1 VSALRGT
8 SVLIAGAGLAGLTA
22 ARELAK
28 QGADVTVIDARAR
41 VGGRVFTRR
50 EPFLERQHA
59 EAGGDLIDEGQK
71 AIRKLVGQLGL
82 RLVEILPGGF
92 TGIRQVGPGR
102 RVRGRRSWDDLGR
115 RLGPEIRRFCLGE
128 RRWDGGIAQA
138 IGRESVAAWLDR
150 IRAPAGLRAMA
161 TALRGFFLADP
172 DDLSLLAL
180 VDLFA
185 EEGPPVGGQMFRVH
199 GGNDRIAEKLA
210 APLGRKLHLQSILR
224 SVTQTPAGISA
235 VIESPSGLAELRADF
250 VICTMPAAT
259 VRDVRFDPA
268 LPDQQRDAF
277 HSLRYG
283 LATKTSLQFDRVTW
297 RKRGKPRA
305 FGTNMSVG
313 AVWDANEEQHGDH
326 GILTLMAGGR
336 ASTETRERLASGG
349 PARLLD
355 QMDWLDLQEANLVA
369 SDSVSWEQ
377 EPWSRGGYSFFHH
390 QYRPALREWLARP
403 FGRIFFAGE
412 HTSLKWQGYMNGAV
426 ESGLRASEEL
436 GARVTSDGH
445 GTQGT

>member
-1 VSALRGT
+1 MNCNTTHYRANSS
-8 SVLIAGAGLAGLTA
+8 SV
-22 ARELAK
+22 
-28 QGADVTVIDARAR
+28 
-41 VGGRVFTRR
+41 
-50 EPFLERQHA
+50 P
-59 EAGGDLIDEGQK
+59 GD
-71 AIRKLVGQLGL
+71 
-82 RLVEILPGGF
+82 P
-92 TGIRQVGPGR
+92 T
-102 RVRGRRSWDDLGR
+102 
-115 RLGPEIRRFCLGE
+115 
-128 RRWDGGIAQA
+128 
-138 IGRESVAAWLDR
+138 
-150 IRAPAGLRAMA
+150 
-161 TALRGFFLADP
+161 
-172 DDLSLLAL
+172 
-180 VDLFA
+180 
-185 EEGPPVGGQMFRVH
+185 
-199 GGNDRIAEKLA
+199 
-210 APLGRKLHLQSILR
+210 
-224 SVTQTPAGISA
+224 TPAGISA
-235 VIESPSGLAELRADF
+235 GIESPSGLAELRADF

-268 LPDQQRDAF
+268 LPDPQRDAF
-277 HSLRYG
+277 LSLRYG